1 MNYDFYMDKM
11 LLPVAPEK
19 LSIKTKSGNR
29 TINLIN
35 DGMVSLIKKS
45 ELAEIE
51 FECLFP
57 AEKYPFARYP
67 SGFRKPDFFIKKLEE
82 LKKAPFQFIAARN
95 GAGNEKLF
103 STNITVTLEDYTLS
117 ESAKN
122 LFDVVADIR
131 LREYREFRMKVIKK
145 VGDPPPEGGD
155 RPPSTSQEVP
165 IHIGSEVIV
174 NGRLHR
180 DSYGS
185 GPGMTLTNYR
195 GKINF
200 INLKGSHPYHVTTP
214 QGGWLGWVLP
224 EAVKAVT

>member
-1 MNYDFYMDKM
+1 MNYDFYMDKI

-19 LSIKTKSGNR
+19 MNIKSKSGNK

-35 DGMVSLIKKS
+35 DGMVSFIKKGG
-45 ELAEIE
+45 LTEIE

-67 SGFRKPDFFIKKLEE
+67 GGFKEPDFFIKKLEE
-82 LKKAPFQFIAARN
+82 LKERPFQFIVSRN
-95 GAGNEKLF
+95 GAGGSLF
-103 STNITVTLEDYTLS
+103 STNMTVTLEDYTLS

-131 LREYREFRMKVIKK
+131 LREYREFKAKVIKK
-145 VGDPPPEGGD
+145 AGDPSSDEGK
-155 RPPSTSQEVP
+155 RPPSTSQNVP
-165 IHIGSEVIV
+165 VRIGSDVIV

-185 GPGMTLTNYR
+185 GPGLTLTNYR
-195 GKINF
+195 GKINY